1 MASLSVRVQTYATA
15 HRRIKMSVNPRVLTL
30 ISVLLCSFPL
40 LIHSA
45 NILLLEGVPSPSH
58 HLWMRV
64 LSTELVRQGHNVT
77 SLSCDVDADP
87 PRNLTYLHLEQV
99 YATLYADYSA
109 NGPVDVFEYAS
120 IGSWTKLLLSRFW
133 SLNQFRG
140 ALKSQGFQSLL
151 DYPDDFPF
159 DLIIYDTITSPAMMV
174 FLDKF
179 SDVPVV
185 SVTPFPL
192 IYPKNHISGAPYS
205 PSFIPNQNLD
215 KLENSFIGRL
225 NNFLLTW
232 TEHCYIHVYLGNI
245 IKSELAERVTMK
257 RTVDELYRKTRL
269 VMPNNHPAVNSV
281 QPTMPMVVPVGG
293 LQIQEPKALPNDLE
307 ELFSRAPLGVVYFSL
322 GTNIQSE
329 QLGQYRLRELIE
341 AFRALPEYTIL
352 WKIKLAGLDL
362 ELPTNVHVRDW
373 LPQNDILAHNKTL
386 LFISHGGG
394 LSTQESTWY
403 GVPMLGVPVFL
414 DQHPV
419 SDGEIKEKEE

>member
-1 MASLSVRVQTYATA
+1 MRPFKMYINPRVF
-15 HRRIKMSVNPRVLTL
+15 RVLTL
-30 ISVLLCSFPL
+30 ISVLLCSFPS
-40 LIHSA
+40 LIQSA

-77 SLSCDVDADP
+77 SLSCDVETTT
-87 PRNLTYLHLEQV
+87 PRNLTYLHLDQV
-99 YATLYADYSA
+99 YATLFADYSA

-120 IGSWTKLLLSRFW
+120 IGSWTKLLISRFW
-133 SLNQFRG
+133 AMNKFRG
-140 ALKSQGFQSLL
+140 TLKSQGFQRLL

-159 DLIIYDTITSPAMMV
+159 ELIIFDTIASPAMMV
-174 FLDKF
+174 FIDKF
-179 SDVPVV
+179 ANVPVI

-215 KLENSFIGRL
+215 KLENTFMGRL

-232 TEHCYIHVYLGNI
+232 TEHYYTQVYLGNLM
-245 IKSELAERVTMK
+245 KSELAERVTMK
-257 RTVDELYRKTRL
+257 RTVDELYRKTKL
-269 VMPNNHPAVNSV
+269 VMPNYHPAVNLV

-293 LQIQEPKALPNDLE
+293 LQIQEPKALPIDLE
-307 ELFSRAPLGVVYFSL
+307 ELFSSAPLGVVYFSL

-329 QLGQYRLRELIE
+329 QLGHHRLTELIE

-352 WKIKLAGLDL
+352 WKIKLTGLDL
-362 ELPTNVHVRDW
+362 QLPRNVHVRDW
-373 LPQNDILAHNKTL
+373 LPQNDILAHKKTL

-419 SDGEIKEKEE
+419 GI